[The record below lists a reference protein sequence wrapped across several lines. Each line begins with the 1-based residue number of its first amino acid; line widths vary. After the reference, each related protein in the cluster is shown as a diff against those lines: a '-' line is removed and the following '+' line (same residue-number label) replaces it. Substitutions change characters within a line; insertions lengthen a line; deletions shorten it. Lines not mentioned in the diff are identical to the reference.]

1 MTKIRTELFYLDEIP
16 KYNYI
21 LIRPNLSPI
30 YLTEVECQ
38 QIDTILN
45 KK

>member
-1 MTKIRTELFYLDEIP
+1 MAKIRTELIYLEQMP

-21 LIRPNLSPI
+21 LIRPNLQPI

-38 QIDTILN
+38 QIDLILN